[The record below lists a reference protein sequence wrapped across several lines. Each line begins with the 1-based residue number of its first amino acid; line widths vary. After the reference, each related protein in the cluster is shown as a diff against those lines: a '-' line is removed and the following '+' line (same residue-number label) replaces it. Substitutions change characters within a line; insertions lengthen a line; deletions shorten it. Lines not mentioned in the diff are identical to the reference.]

1 MKLKITA
8 FLIAIVFM
16 LSGCGSDENDIA
28 NNTALKNETVTDDRQ
43 SGNDISLFMRPP
55 STFNPL
61 LNEDETVDMVLKLV
75 YEPLIAIDENLKPYG
90 NLAEGWYFSNEGRTI
105 TVKLKSGLKW
115 HSGNSITSN
124 DVAYSIN
131 TIMDSDAGSMYKN
144 CVKYIEDVTMIDSL
158 TVNIDFSRAF
168 YGNIYSLTFPLISHQ
183 AGDAHNV
190 YEASDSMPKLGN
202 GSYDFGSYSASK
214 NLELVKANSCI
225 GKDAVSDRINVVLSK
240 DEDTDLYYFTTG
252 TTDCIYGEAI
262 DFVGAS
268 LPSRY
273 SEYSFD
279 TNGYDFIGFNFSN
292 PVLND
297 KNVRKA
303 IACCVP
309 KDDILKVIY
318 LSNAVASETP
328 INPQS
333 WLYEQDTLKHEYDLN
348 KAKALLEESGW
359 VVNGDGLVR
368 EKKNENGKSSLSLSI
383 LVNSENEQ
391 RRQIAKRIAGELM
404 AVGFDI
410 DIIEEDFGKYSTRI
424 SSGNYDI
431 VIGGWELSADNDI
444 NVLFGNNGNNIIRY
458 NDEAMNGYIEA
469 VYEAVGEGNVKK
481 AYSDLQKHIAEE
493 LPYISIAFKK
503 GKLYTGDDVTGG
515 NEAVFSDIYD
525 GVYTWSKR

>member
-8 FLIAIVFM
+8 LFMAVVFM
-16 LSGCGSDENDIA
+16 LSGCGADKENKTND
-28 NNTALKNETVTDDRQ
+28 TALKNETITADRQ
-43 SGNDISLFMRPP
+43 SGNDISLYMRPP

-75 YEPLIAIDENLKPYG
+75 YEPLIAVDENFKPYG

-115 HSGNSITSN
+115 HSGNSITS
-124 DVAYSIN
+124 DDIAYSIN

-144 CVKYIEDVTMIDSL
+144 CVRYIEDVTMIDSL

-168 YGNIYSLTFPLISHQ
+168 YGNIYALTFPLISHQ
-183 AGDAHNV
+183 AGNAHNV
-190 YEASDSMPKLGN
+190 YEASDSMAKLGN

-225 GKDAVSDRINVVLSK
+225 GKDAVSDRINVVISK

-252 TTDCIYGEAI
+252 ITDCIYGEAV
-262 DFVGAS
+262 DFVGAA
-268 LPSRY
+268 LPARCA
-273 SEYSFD
+273 EYSFN
-279 TNGYDFIGFNFSN
+279 TNGYDFIGFNFKN

-303 IACCVP
+303 VAYCVP
-309 KDDILKVIY
+309 KTDILKVIY
-318 LSNAVASETP
+318 LSNALLSDTP
-328 INPQS
+328 ISPQS
-333 WLYEQDTLKHEYDLN
+333 WLYDEDSVKHDYDLN
-348 KAKALLEESGW
+348 KAKSLLDESGW
-359 VVNGDGLVR
+359 LVNGDNAVR
-368 EKKNENGKSSLSLSI
+368 EKNGENGKTALSLSI

-391 RRQIAKRIAGELM
+391 RRQIAKRMAGELM

-410 DIIEEDFGKYSTRI
+410 DIIEEDFESYSARV

-431 VIGGWELSADNDI
+431 LIGGWELSMDNDL

-458 NDEAMNGYIEA
+458 NDEAMNGYIKA

-481 AYSDLQKHIAEE
+481 AYGDLQKYIAEE

-503 GKLYTGDDVTGG
+503 GKLYTGDDIAGG
-515 NEAVFSDIYD
+515 NEAVLSDIYD
-525 GVYTWSKR
+525 GVYKWSKR